1 MDTRSNTEAHSA
13 EISVAR
19 ASQDVYI
26 PRWVN
31 EPLPDLRAILSASE
45 ISRLTRRPRWLLLG
59 LAVLGRFPKQRTHC
73 GKPVG
78 WHRADVLDWLTQ
90 NMTIEDAR
98 ASEPRTC
105 RSARPR
111 QACLPLEA
119 NTPPPIPSA
128 FHSAATRLEATDR
141 DANLPHSSRRP
152 GPTLPACSAST
163 RAAKDR
169 PACRHDNLRNG
180 AARRIPAAL
189 LSDVQVRGVGSQRS
203 GAVANCPSRSVP

>member
-1 MDTRSNTEAHSA
+1 MDTRTTSESST
-13 EISVAR
+13 VAPTTIR
-19 ASQDVYI
+19 VSQELRL

-31 EPLPDLRAILSASE
+31 EPLPDLRALLSAGE

-90 NMTIEDAR
+90 NIAIEDDH

-119 NTPPPIPSA
+119 NT
-128 FHSAATRLEATDR
+128 T
-141 DANLPHSSRRP
+141 PHP
-152 GPTLPACSAST
+152 VC
-163 RAAKDR
+163 
-169 PACRHDNLRNG
+169 
-180 AARRIPAAL
+180 I
-189 LSDVQVRGVGSQRS
+189 SQRHRTAE
-203 GAVANCPSRSVP
+203 GDRS

>member
-1 MDTRSNTEAHSA
+1 MDTRSSSESTSLTPTTT
-13 EISVAR
+13 R
-19 ASQDVYI
+19 TSQDLRL

-90 NMTIEDAR
+90 NMAIKDDCTVD
-98 ASEPRTC
+98 SRTC

-111 QACLPLEA
+111 QACLPLGKD
-119 NTPPPIPSA
+119 
-128 FHSAATRLEATDR
+128 ATHH
-141 DANLPHSSRRP
+141 PV
-152 GPTLPACSAST
+152 
-163 RAAKDR
+163 
-169 PACRHDNLRNG
+169 
-180 AARRIPAAL
+180 RIPQRRHAA
-189 LSDVQVRGVGSQRS
+189 GGNRS
-203 GAVANCPSRSVP
+203 